1 MMYRKMKKN
10 EWIKVA
16 NFLHWFF
23 VTEEKEPKEY
33 ETISDDIKNLI
44 YTVNTEV
51 NFNDVEDDEQSV
63 GSNRPSPTKQTNL
76 NDFEGSGEF

>member
-16 NFLHWFF
+16 KFLHWFF
-23 VTEEKEPKEY
+23 VTEETEPKDY
-33 ETISDDIKNLI
+33 TTISDDIKNLI
-44 YTVNTEV
+44 YTVNKEV
-51 NFNDVEDDEQSV
+51 NFDDMENDEQLV
-63 GSNRPSPTKQTNL
+63 GSNRPSPSKQTNL

>member
-10 EWIKVA
+10 EWIMVA
-16 NFLHWFF
+16 KFLHWFF
-23 VTEEKEPKEY
+23 VTEEEEPKGY

-63 GSNRPSPTKQTNL
+63 GSNGPSTTKQTNL

>member
-1 MMYRKMKKN
+1 MYRKMKKN

-16 NFLHWFF
+16 KFLHWFF

-51 NFNDVEDDEQSV
+51 NFNDVEDDEQSA
-63 GSNRPSPTKQTNL
+63 GSNGPSLPKQTNL

>member
-1 MMYRKMKKN
+1 MTYRKMKKN

-44 YTVNTEV
+44 YTRI
-51 NFNDVEDDEQSV
+51 
-63 GSNRPSPTKQTNL
+63 RPPIQPVRVVDLHRHSTRTAPAK
-76 NDFEGSGEF
+76 FS